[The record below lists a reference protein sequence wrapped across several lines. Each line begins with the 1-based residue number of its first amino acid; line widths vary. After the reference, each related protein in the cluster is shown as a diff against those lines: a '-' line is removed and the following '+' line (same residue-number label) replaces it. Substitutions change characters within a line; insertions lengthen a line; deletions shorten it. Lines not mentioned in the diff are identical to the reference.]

1 MLDLR
6 EIKSN
11 FRVISWLGTKELKG
25 RLKVLSLLPP
35 DSIGVEVGVHKGD
48 FSAHI
53 LKLVKPKKLFL
64 IDPWKYE
71 PDPRYRNSLYGSQ
84 NEKEQ
89 LELDERYQ
97 QVMNRF
103 SNEIEAGKVTILR
116 QLSVE
121 AAQQFDSNSLDW
133 VYIDGNHLYEFV
145 KQDLQLYFP
154 KIKPGGFLCGDDY
167 GITGWWEKGVLKAVD
182 EFKAE
187 HPELR
192 FKQFGTQFFFW
203 K

>member
-35 DSIGVEVGVHKGD
+35 ASIGVEVGVHKGD

-64 IDPWKYE
+64 VDPWKYE

-84 NEKEQ
+84 NDKEQ

-103 SNEIEAGKVTILR
+103 SNETKAGKVTILR
-116 QLSVE
+116 QLSAE
-121 AAQQFDSNSLDW
+121 AAQQFDPESLDW

>member
-103 SNEIEAGKVTILR
+103 SHEIEAGKVTILR

-187 HPELR
+187 HPNLR

>member
-1 MLDLR
+1 MLDLQD
-6 EIKSN
+6 IKSN
-11 FRVISWLGTKELKG
+11 LKVISWLGTKELKG

-35 DSIGVEVGVHKGD
+35 GSIGVEVGVHTGD

-53 LKLVKPKKLFL
+53 LKLVKPAKIFL

-71 PDPRYRNSLYGSQ
+71 PDPRYRNSLYGSKNKQ
-84 NEKEQ
+84 EQ
-89 LELDERYQ
+89 VELDERYQ
-97 QVMNRF
+97 QVVDRF
-103 SNEIEAGKVTILR
+103 SEDIEAGKVTILR

-121 AAQQFDSNSLDW
+121 AAQQFDSESLDW

-167 GITGWWEKGVLKAVD
+167 GIKGWWESGVMKAVD

-187 HPELR
+187 HRDLR
-192 FKQFGTQFFFW
+192 FQQFGTQFMFW